1 MRCFSL
7 PGNSGKLARLVA
19 LQGHTFSIGSPSHMN
34 ALRNRLTALLAS
46 SMLML
51 SFGTVAEEGIDEM
64 VLALR
69 NLDKSVANNQLAQA
83 ENQLQALQQRI
94 PGDTRLEQAQRE
106 ISAAYL
112 RQGESALKAGNLQ
125 GAAQSLTKAQ
135 RIQPIASAQATAL
148 AEAIQQTQQKQDAQA
163 LAVTQAA
170 ETQAK
175 AKAAAA
181 EKAEQLRKQKLAAE
195 QKVTAE
201 RKAAEAAALAATPKE
216 PVARLINLQA
226 PSTVIGMPMLDSK
239 DNAGLRELL
248 DQVAEDVVAFRCK
261 VSINVRQNK
270 DYLWV
275 TALLSARVK
284 KLDPGFSLQLEQN
297 LNPANAPQ
305 LVLTPQP

>member
-51 SFGTVAEEGIDEM
+51 TFGTVAEEGIDEM

-69 NLDKSVANNQLAQA
+69 NLDKSVANNQLTQA

-170 ETQAK
+170 EAK

>member
-83 ENQLQALQQRI
+83 EKQLQALQQRI
-94 PGDTRLEQAQRE
+94 PGVTRHEQPHRE

-170 ETQAK
+170 EAK

-195 QKVTAE
+195 QKMTAE

>member
-51 SFGTVAEEGIDEM
+51 TFGTVAEEGIDEM

-170 ETQAK
+170 EAK

>member
-1 MRCFSL
+1 
-7 PGNSGKLARLVA
+7 
-19 LQGHTFSIGSPSHMN
+19 
-34 ALRNRLTALLAS
+34 
-46 SMLML
+46 MLML
-51 SFGTVAEEGIDEM
+51 SFGTIAEEGIDEM

-112 RQGESALKAGNLQ
+112 RQGEGALKAGNLQ

-170 ETQAK
+170 EAK

-195 QKVTAE
+195 QKATAE

>member
-112 RQGESALKAGNLQ
+112 RQGEGALKAGNLQ

-170 ETQAK
+170 EAK

-195 QKVTAE
+195 QKMTAE

>member
-170 ETQAK
+170 EAK

-195 QKVTAE
+195 QKMTAE

>member
-170 ETQAK
+170 EAK

-195 QKVTAE
+195 QKMTAE

-226 PSTVIGMPMLDSK
+226 PSTVIGMPMLDST
-239 DNAGLRELL
+239 DNAGLRALL

-305 LVLTPQP
+305 LLLTPQP

>member
-112 RQGESALKAGNLQ
+112 RQGEGALKAGNLQ

-170 ETQAK
+170 EAK

>member
-170 ETQAK
+170 EAK

-239 DNAGLRELL
+239 DNDGLRALL
-248 DQVAEDVVAFRCK
+248 DQVAEDAVAFRCK

>member
-112 RQGESALKAGNLQ
+112 RQGESALRAGNLQ

-135 RIQPIASAQATAL
+135 RILPTASAQATAL
-148 AEAIQQTQQKQDAQA
+148 SEAISQSQQKQEAQA
-163 LAVTQAA
+163 LAARQAA
-170 ETQAK
+170 EAQAK
-175 AKAAAA
+175 AAA
-181 EKAEQLRKQKLAAE
+181 EKAELVRKQKLAAE
-195 QKVTAE
+195 RNAAE
-201 RKAAEAAALAATPKE
+201 AKKAAEAAALAATPKE
-216 PVARLINLQA
+216 PVAKLIDLQS

-239 DNAGLRELL
+239 DNDGLRALL

>member
-51 SFGTVAEEGIDEM
+51 TFGTVAEEGIDEM

-170 ETQAK
+170 EAK

-195 QKVTAE
+195 QKMTAE

>member
-170 ETQAK
+170 EAK

>member
-51 SFGTVAEEGIDEM
+51 TFGTVAEEGIDEM

-170 ETQAK
+170 EAK

-195 QKVTAE
+195 QKATAE

>member
-112 RQGESALKAGNLQ
+112 RQGEGALKAGNLQ

-135 RIQPIASAQATAL
+135 RIQPIASAQANAL

-170 ETQAK
+170 EAK

>member
-112 RQGESALKAGNLQ
+112 RQGESALRAGNLQ

-135 RIQPIASAQATAL
+135 RILPTASAQATAL
-148 AEAIQQTQQKQDAQA
+148 SEAISQSQQKQEAQA
-163 LAVTQAA
+163 LAARQAA
-170 ETQAK
+170 EAQAK
-175 AKAAAA
+175 AAA
-181 EKAEQLRKQKLAAE
+181 EKAELVRKQKLAAE
-195 QKVTAE
+195 RNAAE
-201 RKAAEAAALAATPKE
+201 AKKAAEAAALAATPKE
-216 PVARLINLQA
+216 PVAKLIDLQS

-239 DNAGLRELL
+239 DNDGLRALL

-284 KLDPGFSLQLEQN
+284 KIDPAFNLQLEQN
-297 LNPANAPQ
+297 LNPANAPH

>member
-19 LQGHTFSIGSPSHMN
+19 LQGHTFSIGSPSPMN

-51 SFGTVAEEGIDEM
+51 SFGTIAEEGIDEM

-112 RQGESALKAGNLQ
+112 RQGEGALKAGNLQ

-170 ETQAK
+170 EAK

-216 PVARLINLQA
+216 PAARLINLQA